1 MCGGGLDDGGN
12 VGSNPET
19 LYFHPP
25 TCNAY
30 DTFSLAD
37 AFGAPPN
44 FKFPYKETRRPRT
57 VRPVPLFTAHSN
69 YRCQDNLGSPRP
81 DPWRPPC
88 GKLNSVS
95 CFAPRLNK
103 DNGTIVRHARQR
115 ALLPSP
121 THQRLGTRNEW
132 FALQGG
138 FVVGRMRVVAPL

>member
-1 MCGGGLDDGGN
+1 MMGVN
-12 VGSNPET
+12 VGSNTET

-37 AFGAPPN
+37 VFGAPPN

-57 VRPVPLFTAHSN
+57 VRLVPLFTAHSN
-69 YRCQDNLGSPRP
+69 QGCQDNLASPRP
-81 DPWRPPC
+81 DPWRPLC

-95 CFAPRLNK
+95 CCAEIEQRQWDHCSSCEATCFA
-103 DNGTIVRHARQR
+103 
-115 ALLPSP
+115 LPSP
-121 THQRLGTRNEW
+121 THQRYGTRNEW
-132 FALQGG
+132 FAMRGA